1 MLEFLTDDLKSALR
15 YVNFNKLCELRL
27 RINSPVSVNY
37 GGTYFY
43 LCANGL
49 KKSTEDAIKTT
60 PDAIREIVYKACQ
73 KSVYS
78 VNEEIKRGFVTAN
91 DGVRIGLCGTYVC
104 DGDKVVSIRNFTSL
118 CIRIPHNV
126 KGCADEIK
134 RMCFKSGGK
143 NVLILSPPGAGK
155 TTMLK
160 DIADYFSSERR
171 ENVLIC
177 DERGELACFGDNA
190 DVIGY
195 ADKRTA
201 FMYGI
206 RAMRPDII
214 ITDELTECDYVY
226 VKKTMESGVCVVAS
240 AHLYKVEDVPMK
252 IFDYYVLL
260 DGNSI
265 GKIKGIYGADLKEK
279 YA

>member
-1 MLEFLTDDLKSALR
+1 M
-15 YVNFNKLCELRL
+15 C
-27 RINSPVSVNY
+27 
-37 GGTYFY
+37 
-43 LCANGL
+43 
-49 KKSTEDAIKTT
+49 
-60 PDAIREIVYKACQ
+60 
-73 KSVYS
+73 
-78 VNEEIKRGFVTAN
+78 

-104 DGDKVVSIRNFTSL
+104 DGDKVVSVRDFTSL

-134 RMCFKSGGK
+134 RTCFNSGGK

-160 DIADYFSSERR
+160 DIADYFTSERR

-177 DERGELACFGDNA
+177 DERGELACFGGNA
-190 DVIGY
+190 DVISY

-201 FMYGI
+201 FIYGI

-214 ITDELTECDYVY
+214 ITDELTEGDYAY
-226 VKKTMESGVCVVAS
+226 VKKTMDSGVYVVAS
-240 AHLYKVEDVPMK
+240 AHLYRAEDVPMK

-260 DGNSI
+260 DGHSV
-265 GKIKGIYGADLKEK
+265 GKIKGIYGADMKEK